1 MLPNQT
7 PEARAAALQKAS
19 DARAARALVKHRLKF
34 GGASITD
41 ILMQGQGDDAVGRMK
56 VSALLESM
64 PGVGKVKARGIMES
78 LGIADNRR
86 IRGLGVQQMRAI
98 ANYFEGA

>member
-1 MLPNQT
+1 MLPSQT
-7 PEARAAALQKAS
+7 PEARTAALQKAAE
-19 DARAARALVKHRLKF
+19 ARQARALVKHRLKF
-34 GGASITD
+34 GGASITE
-41 ILMQGQGDDAVGRMK
+41 ILMQGRGDDAIGRMK

-64 PGVGKVKARGIMES
+64 PGVGKIKARSIMDE

>member
-7 PEARAAALQKAS
+7 PEARDAALQKAAE
-19 DARAARALVKHRLKF
+19 ARQLRALVKHRLKF

-41 ILMQGQGDDAVGRMK
+41 ILLQGRGDDAIGRMK

-64 PGVGKVKARGIMES
+64 PGVGKVKARAIMEQ

-86 IRGLGVQQMRAI
+86 IRGLGVQQVRAV
-98 ANYFEGA
+98 ADYFEGA

>member
-1 MLPNQT
+1 MLPSQT
-7 PEARAAALQKAS
+7 PEARTAALQKAAVARQ
-19 DARAARALVKHRLKF
+19 ARARVKHRLKF
-34 GGASITD
+34 GGASITE
-41 ILMQGQGDDAVGRMK
+41 ILMQGRGDDAIGRMK

-64 PGVGKVKARGIMES
+64 PGVGKIKARSIMDE